1 MCTVASENIHEN
13 NLESRGDVHSQT
25 PQYMAKVRCQR
36 RAPSLL
42 WYQNCHPPFSLTHWA
57 IIIPQWLFGCRIP
70 PPALGLALAGC
81 SLVHPPIAFSPPLP
95 PGNALLF
102 VFFFL
107 SLLLHSVSRRLIDSC
122 FSLGFEAQTVWQ
134 IQSLVSKSSVTRT
147 SAFQR
152 PDTPS
157 PQFCPRLCLSSS

>member
-1 MCTVASENIHEN
+1 MEDMRAAVFCVCTVASENIHEN

-81 SLVHPPIAFSPPLP
+81 SLVHPPMAFSPALP

-102 VFFFL
+102 VFFL
-107 SLLLHSVSRRLIDSC
+107 SFSTSSQCLQQTHRLVF
-122 FSLGFEAQTVWQ
+122 FSGFRSSNCVANTKLGFQ
-134 IQSLVSKSSVTRT
+134 I
-147 SAFQR
+147 
-152 PDTPS
+152 
-157 PQFCPRLCLSSS
+157 LSDQDLRFPKA